1 MKIDLHNH
9 SKYSDG
15 VLSVKELLNLAKEKK
30 IDIMGLTD
38 HDSVF
43 GVDEAYTYGKEVG
56 VKVLKGMELSTFH
69 KGQTVHIV
77 CYFKNNVIPKELYE
91 FSQNMMKYAVIK
103 SGFQSNLSFKIAIMK
118 IPIMTHI
125 LEPYPLPL
133 VELIWYPNNVNL
145 VTILIAVSIKNR
157 IFAEER

>member
-1 MKIDLHNH
+1 
-9 SKYSDG
+9 
-15 VLSVKELLNLAKEKK
+15 
-30 IDIMGLTD
+30 
-38 HDSVF
+38 
-43 GVDEAYTYGKEVG
+43 
-56 VKVLKGMELSTFH
+56 
-69 KGQTVHIV
+69 
-77 CYFKNNVIPKELYE
+77 
-91 FSQNMMKYAVIK
+91 MKYAVIK